1 MKHGHGN
8 DGLAMPASVAH
19 RGMDLFDQRHGW
31 EERGDGH
38 HHHQGPANAS
48 DSQDGLVA
56 VIDGSAM
63 AVGNASAVTGF
74 VENFAADEGG
84 YSIAM
89 GEAIFQAS
97 AYSSNPGGGGAAA
110 AATFLDV
117 SGADF
122 IIEQEVGQ
130 SKHRSHDASALSE
143 LDDLA
148 IDIHGWSPKHG
159 PIVIE
164 RALSRRCSQWPRR
177 RLVLCPEAPTPSSL
191 E

>member
-8 DGLAMPASVAH
+8 DGPAMQASVAH

-38 HHHQGPANAS
+38 YHHQSPANAS

-56 VIDGSAM
+56 VIGGSTM
-63 AVGNASAVTGF
+63 AVGNASAVAGF
-74 VENFAADEGG
+74 VENFAADEGA

-97 AYSSNPGGGGAAA
+97 AYSSSPGGAAAA

-117 SGADF
+117 SSAEF

-130 SKHRSHDASALSE
+130 LKHRSHDASALSE

-148 IDIHGWSPKHG
+148 IAIHGWSPKHG
-159 PIVIE
+159 PIVIG
-164 RALSRRCSQWPRR
+164 RALSRRCSQWPRL